1 MPDWL
6 TRHEECK
13 EWQSSGDADT
23 EDVEGWSENE
33 KVSQHVRVHLGP
45 EAERDG
51 WLFMFETMSKER
63 GHVRLSQSESNSDQG
78 RRGSQSQTPS
88 LD

>member
-1 MPDWL
+1 MALQKPVPKCARL

-13 EWQSSGDADT
+13 EWQPSGDTDT

-51 WLFMFETMSKER
+51 WLFMFETMSKEL
-63 GHVRLSQSESNSDQG
+63 GHVRLVTVREQH
-78 RRGSQSQTPS
+78 
-88 LD
+88 